1 MAEKIRFD
9 LQGLEASAEGIL
21 DIRGRT
27 GQDPN
32 VPVHFSSVRLHVK
45 IKTPEPDERVNRLI
59 ALAEKYCP
67 VQSLMRAA
75 VPDFVVTWER
85 MLSE

>member
-9 LQGLEASAEGIL
+9 LQGLEAAAEGTL
-21 DIRGRT
+21 DIRGRR
-27 GQDPN
+27 GEAD
-32 VPVHFSSVRLHVK
+32 VPVHFSRVRLHVK
-45 IKTPEPDERVNRLI
+45 IRTAEPDARVARLI
-59 ALAEKYCP
+59 ELAEKYCP

-85 MLSE
+85 L